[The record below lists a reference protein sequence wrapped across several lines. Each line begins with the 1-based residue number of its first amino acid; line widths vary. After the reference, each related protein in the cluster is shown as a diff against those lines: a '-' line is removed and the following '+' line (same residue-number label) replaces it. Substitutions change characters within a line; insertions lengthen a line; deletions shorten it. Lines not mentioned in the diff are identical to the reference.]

1 MYAQSPLAEDLPNLC
16 YMENRRLDE
25 TFHIIG
31 DSAYPLS
38 NYLITPY
45 RVRKQNM
52 TVQEKKFNTHLA
64 SKRAVIERAFGLLGL
79 RFPRLMKL
87 KVNSLEKRI
96 QCIVAACVL
105 HNWCIME
112 DDDKDFEDIGI
123 RLDNEV
129 TRNITADAYLGR
141 KRASGGG
148 MNKRNLLCAYIAGQ
162 P

>member
-1 MYAQSPLAEDLPNLC
+1 
-16 YMENRRLDE
+16 MENRRLDE
-25 TFHIIG
+25 TYHIIG

-64 SKRAVIERAFGLLGL
+64 SKRAMIEQAFGLLGL

-87 KVNSLEKRI
+87 KVNSIKKRI
-96 QCIVAACVL
+96 QCVVAACVL

-112 DDDKDFEDIGI
+112 DDDEDFEDIGI
-123 RLDNEV
+123 KLDTGV
-129 TRNITADAYLGR
+129 ARNITTDAYLGR

-148 MNKRNLLCAYIAGQ
+148 MNKRNILCGYIAGQ